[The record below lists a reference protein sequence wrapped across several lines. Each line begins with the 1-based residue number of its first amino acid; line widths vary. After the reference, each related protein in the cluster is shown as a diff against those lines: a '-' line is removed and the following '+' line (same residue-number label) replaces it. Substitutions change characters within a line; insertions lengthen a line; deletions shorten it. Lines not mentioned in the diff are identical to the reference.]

1 MANKQTNICILG
13 AGPAGAAAALK
24 LSRLGIPCVL
34 IDKATFPRDKICG
47 DGISHRVMDI
57 MGKWIDPS
65 VVERFVAS
73 KNIHIDSWGLIFEG
87 TKSNRLDIEYRP
99 YKDKTLETPSGFAC
113 KRWEFDNFLVNE
125 VRACPNIE
133 FIENLEMTDFQPN
146 TEGDG
151 GWVLTNKKGDVVLR
165 TQLLLVADGAH
176 SRFARH
182 VGGIEMDA
190 KHYMAS
196 VKSYYKGITGF
207 HADNYLEFYF
217 LKDFL
222 PGYFW
227 IFPLAN
233 GEANVGIAIVSE
245 EVSKRKLNLKKC
257 LQEVI
262 DSKFK
267 DRFKD
272 AQLVSEIQGFGLP
285 LGSKKRKLSGE
296 SYMLLGDAASLI
308 DPLMGEGI
316 ANAILSGA
324 VAAEQAA
331 KCLEKNDFSAK
342 ILRGYD
348 ERIYRMRWTEFKV
361 SYWMQKQF
369 RHAWFFNS
377 LAVLVSKNK
386 QLARA
391 AAYVFVD
398 TNLKK
403 QLLKP
408 SFWYKLVFNK

>member
-1 MANKQTNICILG
+1 MIKTDVCILG

-24 LSRLGIPCVL
+24 LSRLGIPCII
-34 IDKATFPRDKICG
+34 IDKATFPREKICG

-57 MGKWIDPS
+57 VSKWIDPS
-65 VVERFVAS
+65 VAERFAAA
-73 KNIHIDSWGLIFEG
+73 KTIHLDSWGLLFEG
-87 TKSNRLDIEYRP
+87 TKQNRFDIEYRP
-99 YKDKTLETPSGFAC
+99 FKDKTKEIPSGFVC
-113 KRWEFDNFLVNE
+113 KRYEFDNFLVNE
-125 VRACPNIE
+125 VRNCPNITLM
-133 FIENLEMTDFQPN
+133 ENVEITDFQQN
-146 TEGDG
+146 TEGVSPNNQAG
-151 GWVLTNKKGDVVLR
+151 KNGWILKNKTSDIVINTR
-165 TQLLLVADGAH
+165 LLLVADGAH

-182 VGGIEMDA
+182 IGGIEMDP

-196 VKSYYKGITGF
+196 VKAYYKGVIGF

-217 LKDFL
+217 HADFL

-227 IFPLAN
+227 IFPLPN

-272 AQLVSEIQGFGLP
+272 AELIGEIQGFGLP

-296 SYMLLGDAASLI
+296 NYMLLGDAACLI
-308 DPLMGEGI
+308 DPLTGEGI
-316 ANAILSGA
+316 ANALVSGA

-331 KCLEKNDFSAK
+331 KCLEKNDFSAQ

-348 ERIYRMRWTEFKV
+348 ERIYRMRGQEFKV
-361 SYWMQKQF
+361 SYWLQRQF
-369 RHAWFFNS
+369 RHAWFFNA
-377 LAVLVSKNK
+377 LAFIVSKNK
-386 QLARA
+386 RLARA
-391 AAYVFVD
+391 AAYVFMD
-398 TNLKK
+398 S
-403 QLLKP
+403 KP
-408 SFWYKLVFNK
+408 SKK